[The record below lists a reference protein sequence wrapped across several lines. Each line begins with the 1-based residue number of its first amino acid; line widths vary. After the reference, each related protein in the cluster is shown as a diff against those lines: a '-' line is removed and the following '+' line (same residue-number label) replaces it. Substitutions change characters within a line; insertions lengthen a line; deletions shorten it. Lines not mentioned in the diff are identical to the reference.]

1 MVYVPPINGEKSQF
15 LMGISWYI
23 NYKWPFSIAFC
34 MFSIAF
40 QMAIDLVITDKVP
53 GCSRGLH
60 LMLLGSL
67 PHKCGAESKEALSDP
82 KTAEVREIF
91 VGVEGKLN

>member
-1 MVYVPPINGEKSQF
+1 MAIFYSFLYVFYS
-15 LMGISWYI
+15 
-23 NYKWPFSIAFC
+23 FSK
-34 MFSIAF
+34 
-40 QMAIDLVITDKVP
+40 AIDLVITDKVP

-67 PHKCGAESKEALSDP
+67 PHKRGAESKVALSDP
-82 KTAEVREIF
+82 KTAEVCEIF